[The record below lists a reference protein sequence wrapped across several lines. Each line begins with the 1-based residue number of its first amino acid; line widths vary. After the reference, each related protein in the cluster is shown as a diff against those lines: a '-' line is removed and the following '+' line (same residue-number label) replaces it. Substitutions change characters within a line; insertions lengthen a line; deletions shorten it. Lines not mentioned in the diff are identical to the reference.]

1 MRNDSLQTL
10 GSNSQECHKL
20 LIKSQER
27 EIMIHLSPVATWLL
41 LFSIGFV
48 IYVAMSAL
56 YANSLQHEIKVLK
69 EELEKEFQDD
79 HN

>member
-1 MRNDSLQTL
+1 
-10 GSNSQECHKL
+10 
-20 LIKSQER
+20 
-27 EIMIHLSPVATWLL
+27 MIHLSPVATWLL